1 MPVYENEYTK
11 EIRFPLGG
19 IGTGCVWINGSGEFV
34 DWELLN
40 RPAKNTFNGGTHFMI
55 RAIRNGVVEDV
66 RMLAGPYRGPRNG
79 DPYNYGFGVPMET
92 LAGVP
97 RFRNAKFTGEF
108 PVAELELSDPA
119 FPGKVVLTA
128 FNPLIPLN
136 EYDSSLPGAMF
147 RIRVEN
153 SGDSELTYTVVLVAD
168 NLWEP
173 VCLNEP
179 LKGF

>member
-79 DPYNYGFGVPMET
+79 DRANSR
-92 LAGVP
+92 L
-97 RFRNAKFTGEF
+97 
-108 PVAELELSDPA
+108 LSW
-119 FPGKVVLTA
+119 
-128 FNPLIPLN
+128 
-136 EYDSSLPGAMF
+136 SSP
-147 RIRVEN
+147 IRRSPEK
-153 SGDSELTYTVVLVAD
+153 S
-168 NLWEP
+168 
-173 VCLNEP
+173 C
-179 LKGF
+179 